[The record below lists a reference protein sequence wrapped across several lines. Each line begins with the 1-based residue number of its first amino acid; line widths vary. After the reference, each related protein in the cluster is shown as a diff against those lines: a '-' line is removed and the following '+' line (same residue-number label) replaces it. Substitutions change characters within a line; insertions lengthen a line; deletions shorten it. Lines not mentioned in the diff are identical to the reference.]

1 MTNYE
6 KIKQMDIDKLALEIC
21 DTHMDCETCRFHWDC
36 ESDGDGIKDWLGK
49 EASADRQGD

>member
-6 KIKQMDIDKLALEIC
+6 KIKQMNLEEMALEIC

-36 ESDGDGIKDWLGK
+36 ESDGDGIKEWLKK
-49 EASADRQGD
+49 ESSTEERE

>member
-36 ESDGDGIKDWLGK
+36 ESDGEGIKDWLGK
-49 EASADRQGD
+49 EASKGRKK